1 MVASPVVSVPALA
14 LTSALL
20 SAAATILIRHGL
32 VRHSAYTGFW
42 INLVVGTAC
51 LWIAVPLTGGL
62 GHPTPQALMLFILA
76 GLIGTVA
83 GRLLR
88 FFSIEIVGA
97 SITAGFMNVTPLVS
111 SGLAILLLGEQLTA
125 PIVIGTFVI
134 VVGSTLLSTGG
145 QRLGLRPAQLLLPT
159 LSATCFGIV
168 AILRKL
174 GLSGMGAVP
183 GTAVNVTTALVA
195 FTGFL
200 MASGQGGAMACRG
213 RSLVYFILAGIA
225 ENVSVFLVVVA
236 LSMGAVSVVAP
247 LQNVTPIFVLFLSII
262 FLRGIEVLNA
272 RVIAGTLLIVLG
284 AWLITALGA
293 H

>member
-145 QRLGLRPAQLLLPT
+145 QRLGLRPAQLLLPA

-213 RSLVYFILAGIA
+213 RSLVYFIAAGIA
-225 ENVSVFLVVVA
+225 ENVSVFMVVVA

-272 RVIAGTLLIVLG
+272 RVVAGTLLIVLG

-293 H
+293 R

>member
-1 MVASPVVSVPALA
+1 MSASVPALA
-14 LTSALL
+14 LISAML
-20 SAAATILIRHGL
+20 SAVATILIRHGL
-32 VRHSAYTGFW
+32 VHYSAYTGFW
-42 INLVVGTAC
+42 INLAVGTVC
-51 LWIAVPLTGGL
+51 LWLGVLFTGGL
-62 GHPTPQALMLFILA
+62 GSPTPQALMLFVLA

-111 SGLAILLLGEQLTA
+111 SGLAIVLLGERLTG
-125 PIVIGTFVI
+125 PIVAGTLVI
-134 VVGSTLLSTGG
+134 VLGSTLLSTGG
-145 QRLGLRPAQLLLPT
+145 QRLGLRPGQLLLPA
-159 LSATCFGIV
+159 LSATCFGVV

-183 GTAVNVTTALVA
+183 GTAVNVTTALAA

-200 MASGQGGAMACRG
+200 VASGQGSAMACRG
-213 RSLVYFILAGIA
+213 RSLVYFVAAGIA

-247 LQNVTPIFVLFLSII
+247 LQNVTPIFVLFLSVV
-262 FLRGIEVLNA
+262 FLRGLEVLNA
-272 RVIAGTLLIVLG
+272 RVIVGTALIVVG
-284 AWLITALGA
+284 AWLITALGSR
-293 H
+293 

>member
-145 QRLGLRPAQLLLPT
+145 QRLGLRPAQLLLPA

-174 GLSGMGAVP
+174 GLSGMDAVP

-213 RSLVYFILAGIA
+213 RSLVYFIAAGIA
-225 ENVSVFLVVVA
+225 ENVSVFMVVVA

-272 RVIAGTLLIVLG
+272 RVVAGTLLIVLG

-293 H
+293 R

>member
-1 MVASPVVSVPALA
+1 MSVSVPALA

-20 SAAATILIRHGL
+20 SAVATILIRHGL
-32 VRHSAYTGFW
+32 VRYSAYTGFW
-42 INLVVGTAC
+42 INLAVGTVC
-51 LWIAVPLTGGL
+51 LWLGVLFTGGL
-62 GHPTPQALMLFILA
+62 GSPTPRALLLFVLA

-111 SGLAILLLGEQLTA
+111 SGLAIVLLGERLTG
-125 PIVIGTFVI
+125 PIVAGTLVI
-134 VVGSTLLSTGG
+134 VAGSMLLSSGG
-145 QRLGLRPAQLLLPT
+145 HRLGLQPVQLLLPA

-200 MASGQGGAMACRG
+200 VASGQGAAIACRG
-213 RSLVYFILAGIA
+213 RSLVYFIAAGVA

-236 LSMGAVSVVAP
+236 LGMGAVSVVAP
-247 LQNVTPIFVLFLSII
+247 LQNVTPIFVLFLSVV
-262 FLRGIEVLNA
+262 FLRGIEVLNV
-272 RVIAGTLLIVLG
+272 RVVAGTALIIAG